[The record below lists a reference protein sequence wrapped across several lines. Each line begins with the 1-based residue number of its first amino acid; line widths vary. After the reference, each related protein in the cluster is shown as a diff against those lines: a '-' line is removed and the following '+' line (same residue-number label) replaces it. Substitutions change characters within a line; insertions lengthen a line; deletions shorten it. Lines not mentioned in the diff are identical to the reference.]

1 LSIFNP
7 LKPEGSW
14 ELDLSRREERLLVK
28 IFCVLGVHE
37 PGNNFSHA
45 EFRWSRETENMP
57 GWELVRHIFCYW
69 MFFRMISF
77 SV

>member
-45 EFRWSRETENMP
+45 EFRWSREIENMP
-57 GWELVRHIFCYW
+57 GWELV
-69 MFFRMISF
+69 
-77 SV
+77 